1 MRLIFVVTLMLF
13 ASFSQASTIKL
24 NYSVFFSYMKTMYK
38 LDYPYVTTAFYLVD
52 SDNQRLC
59 HINNAE
65 IVVEEVNEPILFQ
78 PEGRLLPFYS
88 DQHRQDGAVLVVDLD
103 DGKTLSSCNLQI
115 TVMAKERELA
125 NLNEQKLSAI
135 ADQLE
140 GVLKKNAGMIGKYFL
155 PEFAGVRLTPT
166 SPLTESQLMALGNQA
181 SMASNGDLLLKKDAF
196 NIINKINE
204 LNLLLKRITPW
215 MVNNNPN

>member
-1 MRLIFVVTLMLF
+1 MRLLFVVTLMLF

-52 SDNQRLC
+52 SDNQSLC

-125 NLNEQKLSAI
+125 NLNEQKLGAI
-135 ADQLE
+135 AEQLE

-166 SPLTESQLMALGNQA
+166 SPLTESQLKALGDQV

>member
-1 MRLIFVVTLMLF
+1 MRLLFVVTLMLF

-52 SDNQRLC
+52 SDNQSLC

-65 IVVEEVNEPILFQ
+65 IVVEDVNEPILFQ

-115 TVMAKERELA
+115 TVMAKERELS
-125 NLNEQKLSAI
+125 NLNEQKLVAI
-135 ADQLE
+135 AEQLE
-140 GVLKKNAGMIGKYFL
+140 GVLNKNAGMIGKYFL

-166 SPLTESQLMALGNQA
+166 APLTESQLKALGDQV

>member
-125 NLNEQKLSAI
+125 NLNEQKLDAI
-135 ADQLE
+135 AEQLE

-166 SPLTESQLMALGNQA
+166 SPLTESQLKALGDQV

>member
-1 MRLIFVVTLMLF
+1 MRLLFVVTLMLF

-125 NLNEQKLSAI
+125 NLNEQKLDAI
-135 ADQLE
+135 AEQLE

-166 SPLTESQLMALGNQA
+166 SPLTESQLKALGDQV

>member
-88 DQHRQDGAVLVVDLD
+88 DQYRQDGAVLVVDLD

-125 NLNEQKLSAI
+125 NLNEQKLDAI
-135 ADQLE
+135 AEQLE

-166 SPLTESQLMALGNQA
+166 SPLTESQLKALGDQV

>member
-1 MRLIFVVTLMLF
+1 MRLLFIVTLVLF

-52 SDNQRLC
+52 SDNQNLC

-125 NLNEQKLSAI
+125 NLNEQKLGAI
-135 ADQLE
+135 AEQLE

-166 SPLTESQLMALGNQA
+166 SPLTESQLKALGDQV
-181 SMASNGDLLLKKDAF
+181 SKASNGDLLLKKDAF
-196 NIINKINE
+196 DIINKINE

>member
-1 MRLIFVVTLMLF
+1 MLF

-24 NYSVFFSYMKTMYK
+24 NYSVFFSYMKIMYK

-52 SDNQRLC
+52 SDNQSLC

-115 TVMAKERELA
+115 TVMAKERELS
-125 NLNEQKLSAI
+125 NLNEQKLVAI
-135 ADQLE
+135 AEQLE
-140 GVLKKNAGMIGKYFL
+140 GVLNKNAGMIGKYFL

-166 SPLTESQLMALGNQA
+166 APLTESQLKALGDQV

-215 MVNNNPN
+215 MLNNNPN

>member
-1 MRLIFVVTLMLF
+1 MRLLLVVSLMLF
-13 ASFSQASTIKL
+13 SSFSQASTIKL

-52 SDNQRLC
+52 SENQSLC

-115 TVMAKERELA
+115 TVMAKERELS
-125 NLNEQKLSAI
+125 NLNEQKLMVISE
-135 ADQLE
+135 QLE
-140 GVLKKNAGMIGKYFL
+140 GVLNKNAGMIGKYFL
-155 PEFAGVRLTPT
+155 PEFAGVRLTLT
-166 SPLTESQLMALGNQA
+166 SPLTEPQLNTLGNQI
-181 SMASNGDLLLKKDAF
+181 SIASNGDLLLKKDSF

-215 MVNNNPN
+215 MLNNNPN

>member
-1 MRLIFVVTLMLF
+1 MRLLLVVSLMLF
-13 ASFSQASTIKL
+13 SSFSQASTIKL

-38 LDYPYVTTAFYLVD
+38 LDYPYVTTAFYLID
-52 SDNQRLC
+52 KGDQSLC

-65 IVVEEVNEPILFQ
+65 IVVENVNEPILFQ

-125 NLNEQKLSAI
+125 NLNEQKLVAI
-135 ADQLE
+135 AEQLE

-166 SPLTESQLMALGNQA
+166 SPLTESQLKALGNQV
-181 SMASNGDLLLKKDAF
+181 SMASNGDLLLKKNAF
-196 NIINKINE
+196 IIINKINE

-215 MVNNNPN
+215 MVNNNPS

>member
-1 MRLIFVVTLMLF
+1 MRLLLVVSLMLF
-13 ASFSQASTIKL
+13 SSFSQASTIKL

-52 SDNQRLC
+52 SENQSLC

-103 DGKTLSSCNLQI
+103 DGKTLSNCNLQI
-115 TVMAKERELA
+115 TVMAKERELS
-125 NLNEQKLSAI
+125 NLNEKKLMAI
-135 ADQLE
+135 SEQLE

-155 PEFAGVRLTPT
+155 PEFAGVRLTLT
-166 SPLTESQLMALGNQA
+166 SPLTEPQLNTLGNQI
-181 SMASNGDLLLKKDAF
+181 SIASNGDLLLKKDSF

-215 MVNNNPN
+215 MLNNNPN

>member
-1 MRLIFVVTLMLF
+1 MRLLFVVTLMLF

-24 NYSVFFSYMKTMYK
+24 NYSVFFSYMKIMYK

-52 SDNQRLC
+52 SDNQSLC

-65 IVVEEVNEPILFQ
+65 IVVEDVNEPILFQ

-115 TVMAKERELA
+115 TVMAKERELS
-125 NLNEQKLSAI
+125 NLNEKS
-135 ADQLE
+135 
-140 GVLKKNAGMIGKYFL
+140 
-155 PEFAGVRLTPT
+155 
-166 SPLTESQLMALGNQA
+166 
-181 SMASNGDLLLKKDAF
+181 
-196 NIINKINE
+196 
-204 LNLLLKRITPW
+204 
-215 MVNNNPN
+215 

>member
-166 SPLTESQLMALGNQA
+166 SPLTESQLKALGDQV

>member
-1 MRLIFVVTLMLF
+1 MRLLFVVTLMLF

-52 SDNQRLC
+52 SDNQNLC

-125 NLNEQKLSAI
+125 NLNEQKLVAI
-135 ADQLE
+135 AEQLE

-166 SPLTESQLMALGNQA
+166 SPLTESQLIALGDQV
-181 SMASNGDLLLKKDAF
+181 SKASNGDLLLKKDAF

>member
-1 MRLIFVVTLMLF
+1 MRLLFIVTLVLF

-52 SDNQRLC
+52 SDNQSLC
-59 HINNAE
+59 HINNAK
-65 IVVEEVNEPILFQ
+65 IVVENVNEPILFQ

-125 NLNEQKLSAI
+125 NLNEQKLVAI
-135 ADQLE
+135 AEQLE

-166 SPLTESQLMALGNQA
+166 SPLTESQLKALGNQV

-196 NIINKINE
+196 IIINKINE

-215 MVNNNPN
+215 MVNNNPS

>member
-1 MRLIFVVTLMLF
+1 MRLLFVVTLMLF

-125 NLNEQKLSAI
+125 NLNEQKLDAI
-135 ADQLE
+135 AEQLE

-166 SPLTESQLMALGNQA
+166 STLTESQLKALGDQV

>member
-1 MRLIFVVTLMLF
+1 MRLLFVVTLMLF

-125 NLNEQKLSAI
+125 NLNEQKLDAI

-166 SPLTESQLMALGNQA
+166 SPLTESQLKALGDQV

-204 LNLLLKRITPW
+204 LNLLLKRISPW

>member
-1 MRLIFVVTLMLF
+1 MRLLLVVSLMLF
-13 ASFSQASTIKL
+13 SSFSQASTIKL

-52 SDNQRLC
+52 SENQSLC

-115 TVMAKERELA
+115 TVMAKERELS
-125 NLNEQKLSAI
+125 NLNEQKLMVISE
-135 ADQLE
+135 QLE

-155 PEFAGVRLTPT
+155 PEFAGVRLTLT
-166 SPLTESQLMALGNQA
+166 SPLTVPQLNTLGNQI
-181 SMASNGDLLLKKDAF
+181 SIASNGDLLLKKDSF

-215 MVNNNPN
+215 MLNNNPN

>member
-1 MRLIFVVTLMLF
+1 MRLLFVVTLMLF

-24 NYSVFFSYMKTMYK
+24 NYSVFFSYMKIMYK

-52 SDNQRLC
+52 SDNQSLC

-65 IVVEEVNEPILFQ
+65 IVVEDVNEPILFQ

-115 TVMAKERELA
+115 TVMAKERELS
-125 NLNEQKLSAI
+125 NLNEQKLVAI
-135 ADQLE
+135 AEQLE
-140 GVLKKNAGMIGKYFL
+140 GVLNKNAGMIGKYFL

-166 SPLTESQLMALGNQA
+166 APLTESQLKALGDQV

>member
-1 MRLIFVVTLMLF
+1 MRLLFVVTLMLF

-52 SDNQRLC
+52 SDNQSLC

-65 IVVEEVNEPILFQ
+65 IVVEDVNEPILFQ

-125 NLNEQKLSAI
+125 NLNEQKLGAI
-135 ADQLE
+135 AEQLE

-166 SPLTESQLMALGNQA
+166 SPLTESQLKALGDQV